1 MKLAALGVPMC
12 LWRISLFHVR
22 LPGRVRFEPRV
33 FKTAGIMKEEF
44 DQLLKAML
52 ESFEGA
58 SDLLFV
64 VDRNPQVENHGKL
77 TPFKRTPDEPLLNSG
92 KIEGMARVIINE
104 NQRLI
109 QDLAKAGSCDC
120 SYQIPDF
127 CRFRVNIYKQNG
139 NFAMVLRKLN
149 TKIPSIDGL
158 KLAPVFRE
166 IIKEKNGV
174 VFVTGGTGSGKTT
187 TLAALLNEVN
197 QSSDVHVVTLEDP
210 IEFMHPHMKA
220 TFSQREMGRDFFSF
234 SDGLRAALRQAPK
247 IILVGEIR
255 DRETMEIALT
265 AAETGHV
272 VYSTL
277 HTISAAQTINRILG
291 MFNPEEEKQVRER
304 LAETLRYVVSQRLVP
319 KQSGGRLLVTELLG
333 SNLRSREAIALGEN
347 ENRRLTDIIEA
358 GSTAGWHTFE
368 QSLLKAYEEKL
379 VTEETALLYCVNRSQ
394 MRQRIDAVNKRRD
407 AGPGASTLKMK
418 SVEEMARS
426 HAAPPP
432 MSRGLASSPEMQP
445 MNPQPA
451 VPVQPK
457 VPQMNPAQV
466 AALQARMPQ
475 MNPAAAVPAT
485 PIQMKPG
492 GG

>member
-1 MKLAALGVPMC
+1 
-12 LWRISLFHVR
+12 
-22 LPGRVRFEPRV
+22 
-33 FKTAGIMKEEF
+33 MKEEF
-44 DQLLKAML
+44 DQLLKSML

-64 VDRNPQVENHGKL
+64 VERNPQVENHGKL
-77 TPFKRTPDEPLLNSG
+77 TPFKRTPDEPLLNSAR
-92 KIEGMARVIINE
+92 IEGWARVIINE

-120 SYQIPDF
+120 SYQLEGL

-139 NFAMVLRKLN
+139 NYAMVLRKLN

-187 TLAALLNEVN
+187 TLAALLNEIN
-197 QSSDVHVVTLEDP
+197 QTGEVHVVTLEDP
-210 IEFMHPHMKA
+210 IEFMHPHVKA
-220 TFSQREMGRDFFSF
+220 TFSQREMGRDFFAF

-319 KQSGGRLLVTELLG
+319 KEGGGRLLVTELLG
-333 SNLRSREAIALGEN
+333 SNMRSREAIALGEN
-347 ENRRLTDIIEA
+347 ENRRLSDVIEA
-358 GSTAGWHTFE
+358 SSTAGWHTFE
-368 QSLLKAYEEKL
+368 QSLLKAYEEKQ
-379 VTEETALLYCVNRSQ
+379 VTEETALLYCVNRNQ
-394 MRQRIDAVNKRRD
+394 MRQRIDVVNKRRD
-407 AGPGASTLKMK
+407 STPSASTLKMK
-418 SVEEMARS
+418 PAE
-426 HAAPPP
+426 AAPKPP
-432 MSRGLASSPEMQP
+432 RPTPPAVPPTPGIGTGMKPSP
-445 MNPQPA
+445 MNPTPG
-451 VPVQPK
+451 V
-457 VPQMNPAQV
+457 PAQP
-466 AALQARMPQ
+466 RMPQ
-475 MNPAAAVPAT
+475 MNPAPAIPAQPKPVQMNPAPAASAAPM
-485 PIQMKPG
+485 QMKPG
-492 GG
+492 GA